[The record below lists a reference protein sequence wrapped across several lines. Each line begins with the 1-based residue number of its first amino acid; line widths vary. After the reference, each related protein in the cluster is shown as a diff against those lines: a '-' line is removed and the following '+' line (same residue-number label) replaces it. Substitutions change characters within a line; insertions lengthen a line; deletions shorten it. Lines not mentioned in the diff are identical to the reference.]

1 MRVVLAV
8 DGSFH
13 SMYAVDAIANRPW
26 GDNVRIRVV
35 TAVMPPMPIPDA
47 FGLGLAP
54 PVISEEQLAQAQ
66 RGAERVVSRAAE
78 VLRGRGGFVVE
89 PVVRTGD
96 PRTVIL
102 AEAESF
108 DADLIVL
115 GSQGLTG
122 IKRLMLGS
130 VAAYV
135 ASHAHC
141 SVEIVRK
148 KGAATPD

>member
-54 PVISEEQLAQAQ
+54 PIVSEEQLAQVQ
-66 RGAERVVSRAAE
+66 SGAERVVSRAAE
-78 VLRGRGGFVVE
+78 VLRGRGFVVE

-102 AEAESF
+102 AEAEAF

-130 VAAYV
+130 VAAHV
-135 ASHAHC
+135 ASHARC